1 MNANNILSYMKSKPV
16 RVKVFVPFE
25 FWALGPTAAG
35 LIIATLVFLVSAFWG
50 TWLYIITAI
59 CFLLAN
65 MVRNVEAGQVMIVIK
80 FNRPS
85 KNVRSLGIHVVFPFI
100 SLCNFYT
107 INFVREEKE
116 MRNLETQGDGYRL
129 GYAYVLKTK
138 INRNLVYLYEDD
150 ILRGKENEVMQALND
165 ALLEASKNEV
175 KRYSHEDLVERNT
188 DLQEDLKAAI
198 ETNFLALFGE
208 SLNLLCGHDD
218 LYTVDLT
225 IVNLIFD
232 EAYMSKLKEKN
243 QAKMDAEIAAF
254 DKQAT
259 ITDAEAKAKA
269 TEIEGA
275 AKAKAIELEGEALRK
290 NPDVI
295 RHRMAEH
302 SNIQVLSGDG
312 ARTIV
317 GGDKPQII
325 VP

>member
-1 MNANNILSYMKSKPV
+1 MKSKPI

-35 LIIATLVFLVSAFWG
+35 LALSTLIFLISTGWGVVF
-50 TWLYIITAI
+50 YIVTIL

-65 MVRNVEAGQVMIVIK
+65 TVRNIEAGQVMIVIRL
-80 FNRPS
+80 NHPS
-85 KNVRSLGIHVVFPFI
+85 SHVRELGVHFVVPFV
-100 SLCNFYT
+100 SLCNYYT

-116 MRNLETQGDGYRL
+116 MRELETRGDGYRL

-138 INRNLVYLYEDD
+138 IKKSLVYLYEEDV
-150 ILRGKENEVMQALND
+150 LRGKEEEIIKALND
-165 ALLEASKNEV
+165 SLLEASKNEV
-175 KRYSHEDLVERNT
+175 KRYSHEDLVEKDT
-188 DLQEDLKAAI
+188 SLQEDLKAAI
-198 ETNFLALFGE
+198 EASFLTLFGD
-208 SLNLLCGHDD
+208 SLELLCGHRD

-225 IVNLIFD
+225 ITNLIFD
-232 EAYMSKLKEKN
+232 EAYMAKLKEKN
-243 QAKMDAEIAAF
+243 QAMMDAQIAEF

-259 ITDAEAKAKA
+259 ITDAEGKAEAIRIEGKAKA
-269 TEIEGA
+269 D
-275 AKAKAIELEGEALRK
+275 AIQMEADALRK

>member
-1 MNANNILSYMKSKPV
+1 MMKSKPV
-16 RVKVFVPFE
+16 RVKIFVPFE

-35 LIIATLVFLVSAFWG
+35 LALATLVFFISTGWG
-50 TWLYIITAI
+50 TLLYIITAI

-65 MVRNVEAGQVMIVIK
+65 TIRNVEAGQVMIVIRLNK
-80 FNRPS
+80 PS

-116 MRNLETQGDGYRL
+116 MRELETRGDGYRL

-138 INRNLVYLYEDD
+138 INKSLVYLYEEDV
-150 ILRGKENEVMQALND
+150 LRGKEQEVMKALND
-165 ALLEASKNEV
+165 SLLEASKNEV

-188 DLQEDLKAAI
+188 DLQETLKADI
-198 ETNFLALFGE
+198 EASFLALFGA
-208 SLNLLCGHDD
+208 SLNTLCGHSD
-218 LYTVDLT
+218 LYEVDLT
-225 IVNLIFD
+225 ITNLIFD
-232 EAYMSKLKEKN
+232 QKYMDKLAEKN

-259 ITDAEAKAKA
+259 ITDAEAKARA

-312 ARTIV
+312 AKTIV
-317 GGDKPQII
+317 GGEKPQII